1 MRIIWHQLKYIVKIK
16 KEHRYQKAYI
26 ENKQA
31 RESESENMSA
41 WKFTGFYMTAQNEA
55 DTFIDAVFFLVGFG
69 LAFVQNL
76 EWKLADHALQ
86 MEEKRKHTKKCAC
99 SKCRWII
106 KKAYEKPQANI
117 PLRTHTHISST
128 PNEVS
133 TLDSCS
139 RSPRP
144 FVRQI
149 LNFIQNALGG
159 NVGWSWSH
167 LMIVYFPFRKSRP
180 VFFCCLPL
188 PSFTGHI

>member
-1 MRIIWHQLKYIVKIK
+1 MKVYGILYDSSKWGWHVY
-16 KEHRYQKAYI
+16 RCC
-26 ENKQA
+26 
-31 RESESENMSA
+31 
-41 WKFTGFYMTAQNEA
+41 
-55 DTFIDAVFFLVGFG
+55 FFLGWLWSGFCSKSG
-69 LAFVQNL
+69 MKTRRSCS
-76 EWKLADHALQ
+76 WDGR
-86 MEEKRKHTKKCAC
+86 EKEAYTKKCAC